1 MLQIDD
7 LVEPRVRQKKVKSR
21 SYLKY
26 EPGAKGE
33 KETEMH
39 ESALK
44 VTRETSKMKAMATL

>member
-1 MLQIDD
+1 MLFASCW
-7 LVEPRVRQKKVKSR
+7 RRQQKVKSK